1 MDGGSH
7 SRSAVALPP
16 LSPLLSW
23 KSMRGC
29 DKAPP
34 IQKKSRQAGFQDL
47 TFWINNHSSIFKK
60 ETSGCAGEY
69 WVQKRYLGKIL
80 LVKFSIHTKHCKIL
94 HVHYKFFIHTK
105 NFSVRS
111 LLQICWYHDEPKFT
125 RKKFYPCAIL
135 ISRFGGKQNGVDA
148 KRTVGR
154 FSVGIMGR
162 YAWKWM
168 AERERESCAKIISL
182 AEQSRGPA
190 EIGKVGGKNRAQ
202 TWGGPMHWVGKKI
215 ILSDWVIC
223 LG

>member
-1 MDGGSH
+1 MDGGSY

-80 LVKFSIHTKHCKIL
+80 YLWNFPSTLNTVKYYMYII
-94 HVHYKFFIHTK
+94 
-105 NFSVRS
+105 NFSYTLKTSLSAPSFRFADTTMNRNSPVKSFIRVRFWFRALEGNKMVWTQS
-111 LLQICWYHDEPKFT
+111 
-125 RKKFYPCAIL
+125 
-135 ISRFGGKQNGVDA
+135 
-148 KRTVGR
+148 GR
-154 FSVGIMGR
+154 SVGSR
-162 YAWKWM
+162 
-168 AERERESCAKIISL
+168 L
-182 AEQSRGPA
+182 A
-190 EIGKVGGKNRAQ
+190 
-202 TWGGPMHWVGKKI
+202 
-215 ILSDWVIC
+215 
-223 LG
+223 

>member
-80 LVKFSIHTKHCKIL
+80 LVKLSIHTKHCKIL
-94 HVHYKFFIHTK
+94 YII
-105 NFSVRS
+105 NFSYTLKTSLSAPSFRFADTTMNRNSPVKSFIRVRFWFRALEGNKMVWTQS
-111 LLQICWYHDEPKFT
+111 
-125 RKKFYPCAIL
+125 
-135 ISRFGGKQNGVDA
+135 
-148 KRTVGR
+148 GR
-154 FSVGIMGR
+154 SVGSR
-162 YAWKWM
+162 
-168 AERERESCAKIISL
+168 L
-182 AEQSRGPA
+182 A
-190 EIGKVGGKNRAQ
+190 
-202 TWGGPMHWVGKKI
+202 
-215 ILSDWVIC
+215 
-223 LG
+223 